1 MINLEEF
8 LIAQQVSW
16 FKRANSSTRDNW
28 RVDLK
33 KIGNGSV
40 LTVGKAGCSYDT
52 FPIFKF
58 LRDSFHRCVYSFNN
72 LNDNFSKSL
81 LLNNPLL
88 TISCEDRRP
97 LGINFF
103 ANSIPDIELRSVC
116 SISIDQIANNN
127 RLLSLDEITANTR
140 VNFNLIVTCAYNPPF
155 TACKIVHL
163 IIDQQ
168 TGLLSPQ
175 AIFLSGSGRAR
186 GKSELF

>member
-1 MINLEEF
+1 M
-8 LIAQQVSW
+8 
-16 FKRANSSTRDNW
+16 
-28 RVDLK
+28 K
-33 KIGNGSV
+33 KIGNGNV

-88 TISCEDRRP
+88 TISREDRRP

-103 ANSIPDIELRSVC
+103 ANSIPDIELSSVW
-116 SISIDQIANNN
+116 SISIDQIASNN

-140 VNFNLIVTCAYNPPF
+140 VNFNLISYLRLQSALHSLQNRTFNNRPTDGSSISVSNF
-155 TACKIVHL
+155 FKRFRKGSRQIRS
-163 IIDQQ
+163 I
-168 TGLLSPQ
+168 
-175 AIFLSGSGRAR
+175 LSGHR
-186 GKSELF
+186 L